1 MPRPDDQRRDERLAD
16 LGAEFA
22 AKPYARRGVPASQH
36 AIRVVL
42 TDDHEMV
49 REGLRLLL
57 GRERDITVLGEAA
70 SGVEALALVREK
82 QPDILVLDLDM
93 ADHGEDVLRELREAE
108 SPVRILI
115 LTMYPEQDR
124 LVALLES
131 GAHGYVSKRAAA
143 ERLVEA
149 IRVVAAGEVYVVPSA
164 ARMLAAAV
172 APTSKSRTATSQY
185 KELSARERSV
195 LRMIA
200 EGYSGVETARSLRV
214 STKTVAAYKER
225 VEEKLGLKH
234 RTDYVRFA
242 LDAGVLPGGGRT
254 Q

>member
-1 MPRPDDQRRDERLAD
+1 
-16 LGAEFA
+16 
-22 AKPYARRGVPASQH
+22 
-36 AIRVVL
+36 
-42 TDDHEMV
+42 
-49 REGLRLLL
+49 
-57 GRERDITVLGEAA
+57 
-70 SGVEALALVREK
+70 
-82 QPDILVLDLDM
+82 M

>member
-1 MPRPDDQRRDERLAD
+1 MPTRDDQRPDDRLAE
-16 LGAEFA
+16 LGARFA
-22 AKPYARRGVPASQH
+22 AKPYARRGMPASQH
-36 AIRVVL
+36 VIRL
-42 TDDHEMV
+42 ILADDHEMV

-57 GRERDITVLGEAA
+57 ARERDIIVIGEAA
-70 SGVEALALVREK
+70 SGAQALALVREK
-82 QPDILVLDLDM
+82 KTDILALDLDM
-93 ADHGEDVLRELREAE
+93 PDNGVEVLRVLREAQ

-115 LTMYPEQDR
+115 LTMYPEHDR

-131 GAHGYVSKRAAA
+131 GAHGYVSKQAAG
-143 ERLVEA
+143 ESLVEA
-149 IRVVAAGEVYVVPSA
+149 IRVVAAGEVYVRPTA

-172 APTSKSRTATSQY
+172 VPKQKSRTAMSQY
-185 KELSARERSV
+185 EELSGRERSV

-225 VEEKLGLKH
+225 IDEKLGLKH

-242 LDAGVLPGGGRT
+242 LEAGVLGRT
-254 Q
+254 R